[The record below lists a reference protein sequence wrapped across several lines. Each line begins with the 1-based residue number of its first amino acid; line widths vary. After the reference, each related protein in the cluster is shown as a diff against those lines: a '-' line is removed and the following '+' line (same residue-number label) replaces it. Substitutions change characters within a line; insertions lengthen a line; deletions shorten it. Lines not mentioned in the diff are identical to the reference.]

1 MVASV
6 CLAWTKRLAQ
16 LGLTD
21 GQSAARCTCIPKA
34 DCAEQFKLPG
44 LLSAH
49 VTASSSCAHL
59 VHALHCNLALFW
71 QLLQR
76 ALTCAQVA
84 HKKLLDAHNHLRGI
98 GQEVPQELFQAL
110 AVIHSYILVR
120 ARVQLGDHEGAAR
133 LLVRVADHISRFERH
148 TVPILTSCVIECQR
162 AGLKRSAHDVA
173 STLMRK
179 EYRDQIAPA
188 HKRKIES
195 IVRPTCTPFPVQ
207 NAAYLVRCGPTVP
220 PCRVPPAS
228 LRAAVC

>member
-1 MVASV
+1 MVASI
-6 CLAWTKRLAQ
+6 CIIWTTRLNR
-16 LGLTD
+16 T
-21 GQSAARCTCIPKA
+21 PKA
-34 DCAEQFKLPG
+34 DCAEQSKG

-59 VHALHCNLALFW
+59 VHALHCNPALFL

-195 IVRPTCTPFPVQ
+195 IVRPTCTPYPVQ
-207 NAAYLVRCGPTVP
+207 SAAYLVRSYSAPISRSAGISARGC
-220 PCRVPPAS
+220 
-228 LRAAVC
+228 LLK